1 MLRRYVIVGTGVAGL
16 AAAEAIHQ
24 KDPFAHLTIV
34 GDDQDGYYSR
44 PGIAYYLNKTLPE
57 QQLFPRSASDLRAW
71 CSSWIHA
78 QVTQLL
84 PTQHQIVLADDSR
97 IGYDRLLLATGSCAI
112 PLNFP
117 GNDLKG
123 IVKLYTLQDVRCI
136 LKLVKRCRTAVVI
149 GDGIIGIE
157 LAEGLAA
164 HGVKVDMFMLG
175 DYLWPTVLDET
186 ESRLV
191 ETGLKHMGIRLRP
204 QTQLAEAVGQQGTLT
219 AVVTK
224 AGETIPCQMLGIAIG
239 VRAQI
244 EPAQQ
249 AGLATERGILVNE
262 YLATSAEDIFAAG
275 NVAQGRDPRTGGN
288 WMETLWPTARRQ
300 GWVAGLNMTG
310 HDAVYTRE
318 ALINV
323 VRIGDIITATLGA
336 IEPSV
341 LTVASND
348 PQNWQVCRQ
357 ARDIAHDDKVNRV
370 RVLLGEHSI
379 LGAVV
384 MGDQTLATPL
394 FQMIQAGIDISSIL
408 PELAIYP
415 ERAIEVIAR
424 FFKEEQHN
432 IVRHWH

>member
-24 KDPFAHLTIV
+24 KDPFAHLTMV
-34 GDDQDGYYSR
+34 GDDPDGYYSR

-57 QQLFPRSASDLRAW
+57 QQLIPRAVLDLRAW
-71 CSSWIHA
+71 CSTWVHA

-84 PTQHQIVLADDSR
+84 PAQHQIVLANGSHL
-97 IGYDRLLLATGSCAI
+97 GYDQLLLATGSRAI
-112 PLNFP
+112 SLNFP
-117 GNDLKG
+117 GNDLQG
-123 IVKLYTLQDVRCI
+123 IVNLYTLQDVRCI

-164 HGVKVDMFMLG
+164 HGVQVHMFMLG

-191 ETGLKHMGIRLRP
+191 EAGLKHMGIRLRR
-204 QTQLAEAVGQQGTLT
+204 QTQLAEAVGQHGTLT

-224 AGETIPCQMLGIAIG
+224 SGETIPCQMLGIAIG

-244 EPAQQ
+244 ELAQQ

-262 YLATSAEDIFAAG
+262 YLATSADDIFAAG
-275 NVAQGRDPRTGGN
+275 NVAQGRDPRTGGT

-300 GWVAGLNMTG
+300 GWVAGLNMSG
-310 HDAVYTRE
+310 HNTVYTRE
-318 ALINV
+318 TLINV
-323 VRIGDIITATLGA
+323 VRIGDIITATLGE
-336 IEPSV
+336 IEPSFR
-341 LTVASND
+341 TVASNN

-357 ARDIAHDDKVNRV
+357 VRDIVHDDKVNRV
-370 RVLLGEHSI
+370 RVLLGDRSI

-394 FQMIQAGIDISSIL
+394 FQMIQAGMDISSIL
-408 PELAIYP
+408 PELSIHP

-424 FFKEEQHN
+424 FFIEEQHN
-432 IVRHWH
+432 IVRN